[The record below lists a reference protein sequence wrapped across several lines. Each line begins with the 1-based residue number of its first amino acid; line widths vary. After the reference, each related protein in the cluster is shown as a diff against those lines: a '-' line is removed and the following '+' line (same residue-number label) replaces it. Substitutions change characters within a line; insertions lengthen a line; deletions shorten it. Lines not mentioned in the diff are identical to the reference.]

1 MMTLYEK
8 QLYTYNAGKQNY
20 IDKVEKAIN
29 VIKEAV
35 NMNKK
40 MSISCSYGKDSIVL
54 LDLIMKVTKD
64 VVIIQSDSGYQLPD
78 TYRIRDYYEKKHN
91 YKTIIVKQL
100 KPFQEFLK
108 EYGMQ
113 SINRSRSQ
121 HQKVVQAT
129 KKDRLNEKA
138 KENGVEL
145 VFWGLRKS
153 ESNARDKFL
162 INRTIFYN
170 NTKNMWFCS
179 PLAYFTNTDIWTY
192 IFINQLEY
200 PDFYDMQNCGKT
212 REWIRNTSWVTTDG
226 ANKGSL
232 VWLRYNFP
240 EYYEELKKNF
250 KEVGGYA

>member
-1 MMTLYEK
+1 MMTSYEK
-8 QLYTYNAGKQNY
+8 QLYTYTAGKQSY
-20 IDKVEKAIN
+20 IDKVEKAIK

-54 LDLIMKVTKD
+54 LDLVMKVTKNII
-64 VVIIQSDSGYQLPD
+64 VIQSDSGYQLPD
-78 TYRIRDYYEKKHN
+78 TYRIRDYYENEYN
-91 YKTIIVKQL
+91 YKTIIVEQL
-100 KPFQEFLK
+100 MPFQKFLK

-121 HQKVVQAT
+121 HQKVIQTT

-138 KENGVEL
+138 KENGIEL
-145 VFWGLRKS
+145 IFWGLRKS

-162 INRTIFYN
+162 IDRTIFYN
-170 NTKNMWFCS
+170 NTKKMWFCS
-179 PLAYFTNTDIWTY
+179 PLSYFTSTDIWTY
-192 IFINQLEY
+192 IFTNKLEY
-200 PDFYDMQNCGKT
+200 PNFYDMQNCGKT

-232 VWLRYNFP
+232 IWLRYNFP
-240 EYYEELKKNF
+240 DYYEKLKKNF